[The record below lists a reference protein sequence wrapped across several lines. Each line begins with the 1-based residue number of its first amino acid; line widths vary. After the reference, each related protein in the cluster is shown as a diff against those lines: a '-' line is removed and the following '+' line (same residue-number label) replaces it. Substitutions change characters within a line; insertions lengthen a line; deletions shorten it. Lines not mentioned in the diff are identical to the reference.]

1 MLAKLLAGGFIATVV
16 LTTTLRMANELGLTR
31 IDIPFL
37 IGTAIT
43 ANRTRAKV
51 VGYGLHFGS
60 GLVFAFIYGAILTVL
75 DVAQWWSG
83 ALLGLAHAL
92 FFGTAILNVLLP
104 LIHPRMGTSL
114 SAANSTPLLE
124 PPGFMLINYGRGT
137 PIVTILAHMAYG
149 ALIGYFVG
157 R

>member
-1 MLAKLLAGGFIATVV
+1 MLVKLLTGGFVATVV
-16 LTTTLRMANELGLTR
+16 LTTTLRMADELGLTR
-31 IDIPFL
+31 MDIPFL
-37 IGTAIT
+37 LGTVIT
-43 ANRTRAKV
+43 ANRARAKA
-51 VGYGLHFGS
+51 VGYGLHFVS
-60 GLVFAFIYGAILTVL
+60 GLVFAFIYGAILIVL
-75 DVAQWWSG
+75 DATQWWWG

-149 ALIGYFVG
+149 AIIGYSVG

>member
-1 MLAKLLAGGFIATVV
+1 MLVKLLTGGFVATVV
-16 LTTTLRMANELGLTR
+16 LTTTLRMADELGLTR
-31 IDIPFL
+31 MDIPFL
-37 IGTAIT
+37 LGTVIT
-43 ANRTRAKV
+43 ANRARAKA
-51 VGYGLHFGS
+51 VGYGLHFVS
-60 GLVFAFIYGAILTVL
+60 GLVFAFIYGAILIVL
-75 DVAQWWSG
+75 DATQ
-83 ALLGLAHAL
+83 LGLAHAL

-149 ALIGYFVG
+149 AIIGYSVG